1 MTQENQLI
9 HEFVHSRDAGLQVDA
24 QRGIIR
30 GVKVLGLSSRNGRVY
45 PPETLREAAI
55 CYEGAKVNVN
65 HPKGD
70 PASPRDYQDRLGS
83 IRDVTFRDNA
93 GLFADLHFNP
103 RHALAEQLI
112 WDAGHAS
119 QNVGFS
125 HNVRAVTEQKDG
137 KTVVM
142 KIVCV
147 NSVDLVADPATTAGL
162 FESEDGGRDA
172 IREEIAALR
181 AEIGVLHEQI
191 RQRDA
196 AGNFAAPCSREQR
209 PEVSRPGTLREFVRS
224 ITR

>member
-1 MTQENQLI
+1 MTQDNELI
-9 HEFVHSRDAGLQVDA
+9 HEFVRSDDAGMQVDA

-30 GVKVLGLSSRNGRVY
+30 GVKVLGLASRNGRVY
-45 PPETLREAAI
+45 PAETLREAAI

-83 IRDVTFRDNA
+83 IRDVVFRDSA

-103 RHALAEQLI
+103 RHTLAQQLI
-112 WDAGHAS
+112 WDAEHAP

-137 KTVVM
+137 KTVVR

-162 FESEDGGRDA
+162 FEAKDCERDTL
-172 IREEIAALR
+172 REEIAALKE
-181 AEIGVLHEQI
+181 EIASLREQI
-191 RQRDA
+191 TQRSVTE
-196 AGNFAAPCSREQR
+196 NFPSPCSREQR
-209 PEVSRPGTLREFVRS
+209 PEVSRPGTVREFVRS